1 MSISET
7 KKKPI
12 IEKLNYLEKQ
22 IDELKNIINEFIRL
36 FNKNFI
42 NLYEIKKNEKIE
54 DQENQNEY
62 LLIKEEIEKLQK
74 KKVGYGIINFLEK
87 SSSKK

>member
-74 KKVGYGIINFLEK
+74 KKGWLWDY
-87 SSSKK
+87 